1 MASLTKDE
9 LKNALVNHGV
19 ESNFSAL
26 KKDELV
32 ALYEE
37 FVAPHDLGEFSSDDD
52 EGAVQ
57 IISESKPAK
66 RVSNRSKGSSKSAN
80 NGENPGLL
88 TEENSLIEVDEL
100 TDTQLASNLKEFGVD
115 VGPIVGKQKNIY
127 SVYIKC
133 NL

>member
-1 MASLTKDE
+1 MFFREFEFQNICFIFLT
-9 LKNALVNHGV
+9 
-19 ESNFSAL
+19 
-26 KKDELV
+26 
-32 ALYEE
+32 ALYDE